1 LETATGLHTATLAHK
16 VVLITG
22 ASSGIGAATAS
33 RLAAAGFRV
42 YATARHA
49 DALGALRAQGCETLG
64 LDVTDETSMRAAVET
79 IEAREGSVGALIN
92 NAGYCQPGALE
103 TLSIEA
109 FRRQFD
115 TNVFGLL
122 RMAQL
127 VLPGMRK
134 AGTGRIVNLSSMGGK
149 LVFPGLG
156 AYHASKY
163 AVEAVS
169 DALRFEVKGFGIDV
183 VIIEP
188 GIIRSGFVDAA
199 IAKMP
204 HRDADGP
211 YVEFDAA
218 IPSAMKEIYAHGVL
232 AKLGGTPEDVAK
244 VIEHALTD
252 SSPNTRYAVTASA
265 HLLMAQHAVI
275 SDNLWDHFLAAQFPR
290 PGTG

>member
-1 LETATGLHTATLAHK
+1 MATLAHK

-33 RLAAAGFRV
+33 RLASAGFRV
-42 YATARHA
+42 YATARRV
-49 DALGALRAQGCETLG
+49 DALGELRAKGCETLR
-64 LDVTDETSMRAAVET
+64 LDVTDETSMREAVET
-79 IEAREGSVGALIN
+79 IETREGSVGALIN

-103 TLSIEA
+103 TLPIEA
-109 FRRQFD
+109 VRHQFD
-115 TNVFGLL
+115 TNVFGVL

-134 AGTGRIVNLSSMGGK
+134 AGAGRIVNLSSMGGK

-163 AVEAVS
+163 AVEALS
-169 DALRFEVKGFGIDV
+169 DVLRFEVKGFGIDV

-199 IAKMP
+199 ITKMP
-204 HRDADGP
+204 HGGADGP
-211 YVEFDAA
+211 YVEFDAT
-218 IPSAMKEIYAHGVL
+218 IPRAMKEIYEHGVL
-232 AKLGGTPEDVAK
+232 AKLGGTPDDVAK
-244 VIEHALTD
+244 VIEDALTE
-252 SSPNTRYAVTASA
+252 SSPKTRYTVTASA
-265 HLLMAQHAVI
+265 HLLMAQHAVM

-290 PGTG
+290 PGEAR

>member
-1 LETATGLHTATLAHK
+1 
-16 VVLITG
+16 
-22 ASSGIGAATAS
+22 
-33 RLAAAGFRV
+33 
-42 YATARHA
+42 
-49 DALGALRAQGCETLG
+49 
-64 LDVTDETSMRAAVET
+64 MRAAVET